1 MDEESLEAGI
11 TAYRA
16 QLQQV
21 DTALSAGLDPSH
33 QADLLQLREDLA
45 QLIELTEA
53 SLISVKKSQLLASLE
68 ETTGGGVAKPG
79 GDHEANGGF
88 DHEFAAFYSE
98 LEGPSGS
105 SAGGRVNSKEEE
117 EEENGH
123 DDDGGGDEE
132 DGAEDTLSGTKV
144 QAPYRTT
151 WGTLEYHNAMV
162 VGREAPDGDEAQVRV
177 LYVYP
182 THKSLKPCPF
192 FLEDKCRF
200 ETNCR

>member
-1 MDEESLEAGI
+1 MEAGI
-11 TAYRA
+11 AAYRA

-21 DTALSAGLDPSH
+21 DTALSAGLDPTH
-33 QADLLQLREDLA
+33 QADLLQLREDLS

-68 ETTGGGVAKPG
+68 QSTGEGTAKAG

-105 SAGGRVNSKEEE
+105 SAAGRVNGREEE
-117 EEENGH
+117 EEQNGD
-123 DDDGGGDEE
+123 DDDGDGGDED
-132 DGAEDTLSGTKV
+132 DGAEDVLGGTKV

-162 VGREAPDGDEAQVRV
+162 VGREAPHGEEPQVRV

-182 THKSLKPCPF
+182 THQSLKPCPF